1 MSAIYTGPQCPHC
14 TAPLDLAAVHTG
26 LTACPSCTRAFEAT
40 PFQAI
45 DRKHDTVQVVTET
58 PDGVAAACAN
68 HARNASV
75 TSCQRCGLFICA
87 LCDIN
92 TGDGSYCPSCFDRI
106 RNDGSLQARYRD
118 YATMS
123 VSGAVVGLLCTFI
136 PIGPFVVYW
145 AFRGIQQRRRE
156 GQGMAGPVIAMIFG
170 ILETLVFFGTIILM
184 IIGAAAGAKS

>member
-14 TAPLDLAAVHTG
+14 TAPLDLAALRSG
-26 LTACPSCTRAFEAT
+26 LAACPSCTRAFEAT
-40 PFQAI
+40 PFQAVE
-45 DRKHDTVQVVTET
+45 RTHVPVQVVTET

-106 RNDGSLQARYRD
+106 SNEGGLQARYRD

-123 VSGAVVGLLCTFI
+123 VSAAVVGLLCTFI
-136 PIGPFVVYW
+136 PIGPFTVYW
-145 AFRGIQQRRRE
+145 AYKGIQQRRRE
-156 GQGMAGPVIAMIFG
+156 GRGAAGPIVAMIFG
-170 ILETLVFFGTIILM
+170 ILETMLFFGTIILM
-184 IIGAAAGAKS
+184 AVGMFAGAKS